1 MAAVGQDTCAFPG
14 CARPRVPAPSGGGR
28 PAAYCDDTGFT
39 AVTAFRARRAATGAA
54 AATDKG
60 DDVAV
65 RPASLVAMR
74 LRSVAD
80 QVGEELAGHRR
91 RLDALLEEHRRREA
105 ERAQAPRPGSRA
117 PRPHRRPHPTV

>member
-1 MAAVGQDTCAFPG
+1 MSPSVGRG
-14 CARPRVPAPSGGGR
+14 VARPRRGVAGGGWVPKIL
-28 PAAYCDDTGFT
+28 PAKRFGRILSA
-39 AVTAFRARRAATGAA
+39 GAA

-105 ERAQAPRPGSRA
+105 DRAQEHRDRVAELRA
-117 PRPHRRPHPTV
+117 RIDDLTQQREA